1 MGRLDGI
8 SKEQP
13 SGNKVHTFDGNIGFE
28 SNDNNAASFLR
39 TTYSSSLG
47 ELRHVTID
55 VTSKSISNF

>member
-13 SGNKVHTFDGNIGFE
+13 SGNEVHTIDGNIGFE

-55 VTSKSISNF
+55 VTSKSISDF

>member
-1 MGRLDGI
+1 M
-8 SKEQP
+8 EQP
-13 SGNKVHTFDGNIGFE
+13 SGNEVHTFDGNIGFE

-55 VTSKSISNF
+55 VTSKSISDF